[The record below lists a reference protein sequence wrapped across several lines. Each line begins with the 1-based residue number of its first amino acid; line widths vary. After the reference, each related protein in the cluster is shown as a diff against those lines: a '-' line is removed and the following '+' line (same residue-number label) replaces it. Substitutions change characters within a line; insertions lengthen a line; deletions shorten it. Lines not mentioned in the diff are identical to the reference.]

1 MCARIIKRV
10 EEDLNALRYDLLL
23 LRDYLGDQASKQR
36 LAQLL
41 DLIYTTPIKINANGK
56 AFIGYIHDGA
66 VLDADTEIAYF
77 FAILPVIVDPG
88 YFDAVGITEQRASY
102 TIRNSIIT
110 LKFRDGMNRD
120 NEVSVDFKYFMDHGI
135 STMRRAMAL
144 FLSAGAGFVANMND
158 TTLENDMIN
167 ETVYQYL
174 LPHYD
179 IGILKN
185 ASLEDAMVLVGG
197 LMAIILFLTL
207 TADMD
212 AVKFIH
218 KRFKS
223 SFMKGFM
230 DDYMVY
236 YQEVLNNTI

>member
-1 MCARIIKRV
+1 MHIIKRV
-10 EEDLNALRYDLLL
+10 EEDIDALKRDLVLILDYGGQATEQHLGHLINLL
-23 LRDYLGDQASKQR
+23 
-36 LAQLL
+36 
-41 DLIYTTPIKINANGK
+41 YTTPIRINANGK
-56 AFIGYIHDGA
+56 VFIGHIHDGA
-66 VLDADTEIAYF
+66 VLDAETEVAYF
-77 FAILPVIVDPG
+77 FAVFPVVVEKS
-88 YFDAVGITEQRASY
+88 YFDVVGFTEQRANYAIS
-102 TIRNSIIT
+102 NSVVT